1 MVYIT
6 LLTNVMLH
14 LRFFLNGKYK
24 YIHVVC
30 SPNQMLRKQLFYI
43 SFWRNSAISYGPNNN
58 PAHDLIYELFEAI
71 PDVIYNDHTWQDDD
85 SPNAIRTRN
94 ERKPK

>member
-1 MVYIT
+1 
-6 LLTNVMLH
+6 
-14 LRFFLNGKYK
+14 
-24 YIHVVC
+24 
-30 SPNQMLRKQLFYI
+30 MLRKQLFYI
-43 SFWRNSAISYGPNNN
+43 SFGVIPLFHTVPNNN